1 MSKKDTFYFSHDY
14 YARMDRK
21 LVKLAMKHGM
31 AGIGVYWCIIE
42 MLYEECGFLPIDYD
56 QISFDLRTTPEL
68 IKSVINDFEL
78 FDTEDD
84 TFFSYPVIDRLKE
97 RAGKS
102 EKARQSIQIRWDKVR
117 KSKT

>member
-1 MSKKDTFYFSHDY
+1 
-14 YARMDRK
+14 
-21 LVKLAMKHGM
+21 MKHGM

-78 FDTEDD
+78 FDTEND
-84 TFFSYPVIDRLKE
+84 TFFSYSVIDRLKE
-97 RAGKS
+97 RADKS
-102 EKARQSIQIRWDKVR
+102 DKARKSIESRWAKFREPND
-117 KSKT
+117 